1 MRQIVSESPLA
12 SDGTLVLAGKQ
23 ARHLCTVLRV
33 KSGDMLYV
41 RLPDDVLQPMTVS
54 AVDESALQV
63 VLSVAGEIS
72 TRVNNALPAQKAD
85 GPRLWLFQFVPK
97 PVKMEQIVRQ
107 ATECGVEKIIPVAG
121 SFCQKSA
128 LESVRKR
135 SDGDNARWNRIIT
148 EAMEQS
154 GSAVHTQVLPC
165 VTVQEACDLWNAQ
178 QKESSL
184 ALCMYEQSAGTVSL
198 HQAVASK
205 PKASLAALAV
215 GAEGGIAPSE
225 FSLLCECGFTGVHF
239 ATNILRCE
247 TAALYGMAALQ
258 TALRENTVWQYNA

>member
-85 GPRLWLFQFVPK
+85 GPRLWLFQFVTQK
-97 PVKMEQIVRQ
+97 QQI
-107 ATECGVEKIIPVAG
+107 
-121 SFCQKSA
+121 
-128 LESVRKR
+128 
-135 SDGDNARWNRIIT
+135 
-148 EAMEQS
+148 
-154 GSAVHTQVLPC
+154 
-165 VTVQEACDLWNAQ
+165 
-178 QKESSL
+178 
-184 ALCMYEQSAGTVSL
+184 
-198 HQAVASK
+198 
-205 PKASLAALAV
+205 
-215 GAEGGIAPSE
+215 
-225 FSLLCECGFTGVHF
+225 
-239 ATNILRCE
+239 
-247 TAALYGMAALQ
+247 
-258 TALRENTVWQYNA
+258 

>member
-1 MRQIVSESPLA
+1 MRQIVSEHELA
-12 SDGTLVLAGKQ
+12 SDGTLLLTGKQ
-23 ARHLCTVLRV
+23 AYHLCKVLRV
-33 KSGDMLYV
+33 TSGDMLYV
-41 RLPDDVLQPMTVS
+41 RLPKGVLQPMTVS
-54 AVDESALQV
+54 RVDENAKEL
-63 VLSVAGEIS
+63 VLSCAGS
-72 TRVNNALPAQKAD
+72 VVTRVNNALPTKKAE

-97 PVKMEQIVRQ
+97 PVKMELIVRQ

-128 LESVRKR
+128 LDSVRKR

-154 GSAVHTQVLPC
+154 GSAVHTQIMPC
-165 VTVQEACDLWNAQ
+165 VSVQEACDLWKRNKDHA
-178 QKESSL
+178 L
-184 ALCMYEQSAGTVSL
+184 ALCMYEQSAGTLSL
-198 HQAVASK
+198 HEAVAAN
-205 PKASLAALAV
+205 PQASLAALAV